1 MGCKLETFSD
11 ALLLVWIARDPRT
24 LSIASLCR

>member
-11 ALLLVWIARDPRT
+11 ALLLNVCGLQETHA
-24 LSIASLCR
+24 L